1 MAHEINNPLGGLFNA
16 LDTLRV
22 HGEKG
27 HVRRGAI
34 ELLDR
39 GLRGIRDV
47 VQSALAT
54 YRRDREPRNLQATDL
69 EDLRLLVGSEIRR
82 KRIELGWANELPAE
96 VAVAAFPVRQMV
108 LNLLLN
114 ACRAAPDRGR
124 VELSARIDGNRLV
137 AAIEDSGPG
146 MPAEIAAFLAEG
158 GSPAPIADGTGLGLW
173 VARRMAAEINGRVV
187 ADRSPLGGAR
197 VSLTIP
203 VQIEIG
209 ELAHVA

>member
-1 MAHEINNPLGGLFNA
+1 M
-16 LDTLRV
+16 
-22 HGEKG
+22 
-27 HVRRGAI
+27 
-34 ELLDR
+34 
-39 GLRGIRDV
+39 
-47 VQSALAT
+47 
-54 YRRDREPRNLQATDL
+54 
-69 EDLRLLVGSEIRR
+69 
-82 KRIELGWANELPAE
+82 
-96 VAVAAFPVRQMV
+96 AAFPVRQMV

-146 MPAEIAAFLAEG
+146 MPAGIAAFLAEG